1 MFHGPYFRHVAIG
14 SLFPPPLSLSLSLSL
29 DLDLDL
35 DLNLD
40 LIVSLNMIQKFLQ
53 TKNYPY

>member
-14 SLFPPPLSLSLSLSL
+14 SFPLPPLSLSLSLSL
-29 DLDLDL
+29 DLV
-35 DLNLD
+35 
-40 LIVSLNMIQKFLQ
+40 VSLNMIQKFLQ